1 MFFLSLF
8 QTCLLQPI
16 KKSKKKLQPNERGR
30 KGTHLSSFKKRVDT
44 TLAMKERK
52 LALRE
57 ELELQQKELR
67 LAEERQKEDM
77 AERRRLYERIL
88 L

>member
-1 MFFLSLF
+1 M
-8 QTCLLQPI
+8 
-16 KKSKKKLQPNERGR
+16 
-30 KGTHLSSFKKRVDT
+30 SSFKKRVDT
-44 TLAMKERK
+44 TLAMKERE